1 MKIKSPLERIKSLLK
16 YLPQRDIQY
25 ANKFISMRDY
35 DSLQS
40 LVGSAIYKIEKNL
53 ISNNPKEEYLL
64 IDIVKLNELKAEIDS
79 YILLITG
86 EDDFSS
92 DYLEDDYQ

>member
-40 LVGSAIYKIEKNL
+40 LVGSAVYKIEKNL
-53 ISNNPKEEYLL
+53 MSNNPKEEYLL

-92 DYLEDDYQ
+92 DYLEDDY

>member
-1 MKIKSPLERIKSLLK
+1 
-16 YLPQRDIQY
+16 
-25 ANKFISMRDY
+25 MRDY

-92 DYLEDDYQ
+92 DYLEDDY

>member
-92 DYLEDDYQ
+92 DYLEDDY